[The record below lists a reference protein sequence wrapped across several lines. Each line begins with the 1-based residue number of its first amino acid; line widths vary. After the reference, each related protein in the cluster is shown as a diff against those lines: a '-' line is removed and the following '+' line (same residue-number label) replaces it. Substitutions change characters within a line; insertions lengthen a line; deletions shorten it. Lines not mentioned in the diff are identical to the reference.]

1 MMKRRRHKKNQ
12 TEQKDAF
19 FSKSTQAPKSNDA
32 GFFQAKLE
40 IDPVDSP
47 MEREAD
53 AAAHQ
58 VVHQSSSKTGGETA
72 SIQRK
77 KIQRMGKEEEAAA
90 KRIQRQEEE
99 EAAAKLIQRQ
109 EEEEAAAKLIQRQE
123 EEEAAAKLIQ
133 RQEEEEAAAKLIQR
147 QEEEEAA
154 AKLIQRQ
161 EEEEAAAKLIQR
173 QEEEQPAAKLIQKK
187 DEKGAGDATQI
198 NVEQMIQMTKG
209 QGNAL
214 PDDVRSE
221 MESHFGADFSFVRI
235 HTGNQA
241 IEMTQA
247 LNAHAFTHG
256 YDIYFN
262 EGRFDPYAQSGKE
275 LLAHELA
282 HVVQQKGTGQ

>member
-58 VVHQSSSKTGGETA
+58 VVHQSSSKMGGETA

-187 DEKGAGDATQI
+187 DEKGTGDAAQL

-221 MESHFGADFSFVRI
+221 MESHFGADFSSVRI

-282 HVVQQKGTGQ
+282 HVVQQKGTGR

>member
-1 MMKRRRHKKNQ
+1 MKRRRHKKNQ

-123 EEEAAAKLIQ
+123 EE
-133 RQEEEEAAAKLIQR
+133 
-147 QEEEEAA
+147 
-154 AKLIQRQ
+154 
-161 EEEEAAAKLIQR
+161 
-173 QEEEQPAAKLIQKK
+173 QPAAKLIQKK
-187 DEKGAGDATQI
+187 D
-198 NVEQMIQMTKG
+198 
-209 QGNAL
+209 
-214 PDDVRSE
+214 
-221 MESHFGADFSFVRI
+221 
-235 HTGNQA
+235 
-241 IEMTQA
+241 
-247 LNAHAFTHG
+247 
-256 YDIYFN
+256 
-262 EGRFDPYAQSGKE
+262 
-275 LLAHELA
+275 
-282 HVVQQKGTGQ
+282 

>member
-12 TEQKDAF
+12 TGQKDAF

-90 KRIQRQEEE
+90 KR
-99 EAAAKLIQRQ
+99 IQRQ

>member
-1 MMKRRRHKKNQ
+1 
-12 TEQKDAF
+12 
-19 FSKSTQAPKSNDA
+19 
-32 GFFQAKLE
+32 
-40 IDPVDSP
+40 
-47 MEREAD
+47 
-53 AAAHQ
+53 
-58 VVHQSSSKTGGETA
+58 
-72 SIQRK
+72 
-77 KIQRMGKEEEAAA
+77 
-90 KRIQRQEEE
+90 
-99 EAAAKLIQRQ
+99 
-109 EEEEAAAKLIQRQE
+109 QE

>member
-109 EEEEAAAKLIQRQE
+109 EEE
-123 EEEAAAKLIQ
+123 
-133 RQEEEEAAAKLIQR
+133 
-147 QEEEEAA
+147 
-154 AKLIQRQ
+154 
-161 EEEEAAAKLIQR
+161 
-173 QEEEQPAAKLIQKK
+173 QPAAKLIQKK

-221 MESHFGADFSFVRI
+221 MESHFGADFSSVRI

>member
-90 KRIQRQEEE
+90 
-99 EAAAKLIQRQ
+99 
-109 EEEEAAAKLIQRQE
+109 
-123 EEEAAAKLIQ
+123 
-133 RQEEEEAAAKLIQR
+133 
-147 QEEEEAA
+147 
-154 AKLIQRQ
+154 
-161 EEEEAAAKLIQR
+161 
-173 QEEEQPAAKLIQKK
+173 
-187 DEKGAGDATQI
+187 
-198 NVEQMIQMTKG
+198 
-209 QGNAL
+209 
-214 PDDVRSE
+214 
-221 MESHFGADFSFVRI
+221 
-235 HTGNQA
+235 
-241 IEMTQA
+241 
-247 LNAHAFTHG
+247 
-256 YDIYFN
+256 
-262 EGRFDPYAQSGKE
+262 
-275 LLAHELA
+275 
-282 HVVQQKGTGQ
+282 

>member
-90 KRIQRQEEE
+90 KR
-99 EAAAKLIQRQ
+99 IQRQ